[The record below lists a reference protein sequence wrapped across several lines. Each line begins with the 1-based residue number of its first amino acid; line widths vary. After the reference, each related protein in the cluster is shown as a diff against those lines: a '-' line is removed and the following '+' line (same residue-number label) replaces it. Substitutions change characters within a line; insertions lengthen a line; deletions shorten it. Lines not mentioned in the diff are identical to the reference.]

1 MRNPLT
7 DCNISLLS
15 HTVRSQANK
24 PGQATR
30 RLNLYEQRGSQAE
43 GARGGGQVDR
53 GALAARR
60 VLIKW
65 PRSESVRYK
74 VAILKQSL
82 TRQLPQTAA
91 SCFAK

>member
-30 RLNLYEQRGSQAE
+30 RLNLYEQRGRQAE
-43 GARGGGQVDR
+43 GAGERERGLWV
-53 GALAARR
+53 ALAARR